1 MKEEEIKDQL
11 KSIDKSIEFI
21 RGRLR
26 VADGFISP
34 IRYEGVLIHL
44 KNRKLDLEILL
55 KTKQ

>member
-44 KNRKLDLEILL
+44 IVPCVFPV
-55 KTKQ
+55 

>member
-1 MKEEEIKDQL
+1 MEQKEIKDQL

-26 VADGFISP
+26 VAGGFISP

-44 KNRKLDLEILL
+44 KNRKLDLEVAL
-55 KTKQ
+55 KTK